1 MNNAEMKASAIAF
14 MNEFSGGDRAAAW
27 RRATDDVRWT
37 VNQHTIPN
45 GERAVFDRPAY
56 DAMVESSGDLFPQGI
71 TIEVTD
77 AVAENDRVMLEAHGH
92 GALADGRVYANHYIF
107 TFRFRG
113 ERICEV
119 AEYLDTAYAQGML
132 AFVMRAP
139 GGGYT

>member
-1 MNNAEMKASAIAF
+1 MNSSEMKASATAF
-14 MNEFSGGDRAAAW
+14 MTEFSSGERASAW

-37 VNQHTIPN
+37 VNQHSIPK
-45 GERAVFDRPAY
+45 GDLTVFGRAAY
-56 DAMVESSGDLFPQGI
+56 DTMVESSGDLFPQGI

-77 AVAENDRVMLEAHGH
+77 AVAENDRVMLEARGH

-113 ERICEV
+113 GLICEV

-132 AFVMRAP
+132 AFVMEAP
-139 GGGYT
+139 GGGN